1 MFTPFCKLFK
11 VSMFI
16 ALLLALSGRGH
27 RRRRHSKNSDAW
39 LQSDPLQDLK
49 ALSPDDRLKVI
60 QQLRRRAQKI
70 ASEESKKYM
79 TQLRKKSLK
88 NMLKLGMMRDA
99 GLPAHA
105 LVKGDAESMLPLLL
119 MFNEN
124 KQEFSNSG
132 SRKSYE
138 EVMKEAEQVLQM
150 FD

>member
-1 MFTPFCKLFK
+1 MLF
-11 VSMFI
+11 
-16 ALLLALSGRGH
+16 ALLLALSGRSH
-27 RRRRHSKNSDAW
+27 SRRRHAQNSDIS
-39 LQSDPLQDLK
+39 LHSDPLQDLK

-60 QQLRRRAQKI
+60 HRLRRRAQKI
-70 ASEESKKYM
+70 ANEESKKYM

-88 NMLKLGMMRDA
+88 NMLKLGMVRDA

-105 LVKGDAESMLPLLL
+105 LVRGDAESMLPLLL

-132 SRKSYE
+132 SRKSFE